1 VHPGEGARNANA
13 LRDREEKHANLR
25 TEIELLNDTVYS
37 LVCLRDRIVGGMDDK
52 VQANTNP
59 PVPPMHSL
67 LGVLENGPRM
77 IADSRAQMQVLM
89 EEINASLF

>member
-1 VHPGEGARNANA
+1 
-13 LRDREEKHANLR
+13 
-25 TEIELLNDTVYS
+25 
-37 LVCLRDRIVGGMDDK
+37 
-52 VQANTNP
+52 
-59 PVPPMHSL
+59 MHSL